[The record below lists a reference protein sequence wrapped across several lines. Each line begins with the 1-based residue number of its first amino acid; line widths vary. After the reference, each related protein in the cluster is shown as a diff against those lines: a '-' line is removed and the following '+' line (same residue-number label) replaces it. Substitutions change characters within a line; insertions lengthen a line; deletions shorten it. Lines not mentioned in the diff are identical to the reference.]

1 MARRNS
7 LKERSLEPPRRDPML
22 DFAVKDTWRIFRI
35 MGEFVEGFETL
46 STIMG
51 VSIFGSARSQPGT
64 PDYQRAEAMGR
75 GPPPPGVRGVTGGG
89 AGGREGAD
97 KGGAGAGGG
106 AGRPG
111 GGA

>member
-1 MARRNS
+1 MARRKS
-7 LKERSLEPPRRDPML
+7 LKERTLEPPRRDPML

-75 GPPPPGVRGVTGGG
+75 ALARAGLAGVTRGGPRGRGG
-89 AGGREGAD
+89 ARKGAV
-97 KGGAGAGGG
+97 AGGG
-106 AGRPG
+106 G
-111 GGA
+111 G